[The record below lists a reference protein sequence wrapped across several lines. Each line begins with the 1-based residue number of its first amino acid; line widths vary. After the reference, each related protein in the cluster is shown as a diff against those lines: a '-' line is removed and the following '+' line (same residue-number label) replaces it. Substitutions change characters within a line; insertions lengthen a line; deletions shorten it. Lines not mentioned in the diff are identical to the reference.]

1 MNRGSQKETVV
12 DLLLHQVATRSERI
26 AFKYSDGNA
35 WRVKCWREVAIDVA
49 QVGRGLQSAGIQR
62 GDRVALLAD
71 NSYGWILSDL
81 ALQAAGAVSV
91 PLHTQ
96 LSGEQI
102 GDQIAHSGSTFA
114 IVSSPDLYSKL
125 EPQLSKLKLAPR
137 QLATID
143 FALPGAW
150 QLPQRPEQNKTSDE
164 DWLWLQMAAGQ
175 IGKTDLLTILYT
187 SGTTGDPK
195 GVMLTQ
201 RNVMANAYSK
211 CATLPLGSEDR
222 RVCWLPLSH
231 IFARVCDLV
240 TGLLAGCETVISR
253 GRDFVLDECH
263 QFHPT
268 YMNAVPYFY
277 ERCYRLLQ
285 QAGQLNDKEA
295 LGRLLGG
302 RMKVCNCG
310 GAPLADHVFDYFRE
324 AGIGLVTGY
333 GLTEAAPVVTSNRP
347 GAWRRGSVGQVI
359 KGVEIKLA
367 EDGEVLAR
375 GENIMPGYYRNSQA
389 TARAL
394 KDGWL
399 HTGDLGHLDQDGY
412 LYLSGRKDDLIVLS
426 TAKKV
431 YPADLENLILASPA
445 INQCCLFGDRRNF
458 LVALVAIEPKELSVV
473 AEIANLST
481 TEANWRERALEQEF
495 SRLLAGRAS
504 HEQIGGVLIL
514 EEPFSTAKGMLT
526 AKQSMRRKEIHRH
539 YSGELEKLYESL
551 AARTKTENGQ

>member
-1 MNRGSQKETVV
+1 MNRGSHQETVL
-12 DLLLHQVATRSERI
+12 DLLLNQVATRPNRA
-26 AFKYSDGNA
+26 AFHYWDGNA
-35 WRVKCWREVAIDVA
+35 WRIKNWLEVAIDVA
-49 QVGRGLQSAGIQR
+49 RVGSGFQAAGIRR

-71 NSYGWILSDL
+71 NSYWWIVSDL

-102 GDQIAHSGSTFA
+102 GEQIAHSGATFA
-114 IVSSPDLYSKL
+114 IISSLELYSKL
-125 EPQLSKLKLAPR
+125 EPQLSKLKLGPR

-150 QLPQRPEQNKTSDE
+150 QLAQ
-164 DWLWLQMAAGQ
+164 WLGQQKDTDKDLRWLQTAAAQ
-175 IGKTDLLTILYT
+175 IGTADLLTILYT

-201 RNVMANAYSK
+201 RNVVANAYSK
-211 CATLPLGSEDR
+211 CATLPLGPEDK

-240 TGLLAGCETVISR
+240 TGLLAGCEMVVSR
-253 GRDFVLDECH
+253 GRDFVLDECR

-302 RMKVCNCG
+302 RVRICNCG

-333 GLTEAAPVVTSNRP
+333 GLTEAAPVVTSNRL

-359 KGVEIKLA
+359 AGVEIKLA

-375 GENIMPGYYRNSQA
+375 GENIMPGYYRNSEA
-389 TARAL
+389 TDRTL
-394 KDGWL
+394 RDGWL
-399 HTGDLGHLDQDGY
+399 HTGDLGYLDQDGY

-431 YPADLENLILASPA
+431 YPADLENLLLASPT
-445 INQCCLFGDRRNF
+445 ITQCCLFGDRRNF
-458 LVALVAIEPKELSVV
+458 LVALVAIDLNELKAV
-473 AEIANLST
+473 AEKANVST
-481 TEANWRERALEQEF
+481 TGSNWREQAVQREF

-504 HEQIGGVLIL
+504 HEQIGGVMIL
-514 EEPFSTAKGMLT
+514 EVPFSTANGMLT

-539 YSGELEKLYESL
+539 YSGDLEKLYDSL
-551 AARTKTENGQ
+551 AARTKTDNG

>member
-1 MNRGSQKETVV
+1 MNRGSHKETVV
-12 DLLLHQVATRSERI
+12 DLLLHQVATRSDRT
-26 AFKYSDGNA
+26 AFHYWDGRE
-35 WRVKCWREVAIDVA
+35 WRGKSWLEVAIDVA
-49 QVGRGLQSAGIQR
+49 QVGRGFQSAGIQR

-71 NSYGWILSDL
+71 NSYEWLLSDL
-81 ALQAAGAVSV
+81 ALQAIGAVSV

-114 IVSSPDLYSKL
+114 IVSSPELYSKL
-125 EPQLSKLKLAPR
+125 KPQLSRLKLSPQ

-143 FALPGAW
+143 FDLPGAW
-150 QLPQRPEQNKTSDE
+150 QLQQWLEEQQAIDE
-164 DWLWLQMAAGQ
+164 DLSWLQTAAGQ
-175 IGKTDLLTILYT
+175 IGTADLLTILYT

-201 RNVMANAYSK
+201 RNVVANAYSK
-211 CATLPLGSEDR
+211 CATLPLGPEDM

-240 TGLLAGCETVISR
+240 TGILAGCETVLSR
-253 GRDFVLDECH
+253 GRDFVLDECR

-277 ERCYRLLQ
+277 ERCYRLLL
-285 QAGQLNDKEA
+285 QAGQLNDQEA
-295 LGRLLGG
+295 LGKLLGG
-302 RMKVCNCG
+302 RMRICNCG

-359 KGVEIKLA
+359 SGVEIKLA

-375 GENIMPGYYRNSQA
+375 GENIMPGYYRNPDA
-389 TARAL
+389 TGRAL
-394 KDGWL
+394 RDGWL
-399 HTGDLGHLDQDGY
+399 HTGDLGNLDPEGY
-412 LYLSGRKDDLIVLS
+412 LYLNGRKDDLIVLS

-431 YPADLENLILASPA
+431 YPADLENLLLASPA
-445 INQCCLFGDRRNF
+445 ITQCCLFGDRRNF
-458 LVALVAIEPKELSVV
+458 LVAMVAIEPNELKAV
-473 AEIANLST
+473 AAAANTST
-481 TEANWRERALEQEF
+481 TAANWQEETVQQEF
-495 SRLLAGRAS
+495 GRLLAGRSS

-514 EEPFSTAKGMLT
+514 KEPFSTANGMLT

-551 AARTKTENGQ
+551 AARSKTEAG

>member
-1 MNRGSQKETVV
+1 
-12 DLLLHQVATRSERI
+12 
-26 AFKYSDGNA
+26 
-35 WRVKCWREVAIDVA
+35 VAIDVA
-49 QVGRGLQSAGIQR
+49 RVGSGFQAAGIRR

-71 NSYGWILSDL
+71 NSYWWIVSDL

-102 GDQIAHSGSTFA
+102 GEQIAHSGATFA
-114 IVSSPDLYSKL
+114 IISSPDLYSKL
-125 EPQLSKLKLAPR
+125 EPQLSKLKLGPQ

-150 QLPQRPEQNKTSDE
+150 QLAQWLGQQKDTDE
-164 DWLWLQMAAGQ
+164 DLRWLQTAATQ
-175 IGKTDLLTILYT
+175 IGTADLLTILYT

-201 RNVMANAYSK
+201 RNVVANAYSK
-211 CATLPLGSEDR
+211 CATLPLGPEDK

-240 TGLLAGCETVISR
+240 TGLLAGCETVVSR
-253 GRDFVLDECH
+253 GRDFVLDECR

-302 RMKVCNCG
+302 RVRICNCG

-347 GAWRRGSVGQVI
+347 GSWRRGSVGQVI
-359 KGVEIKLA
+359 EGVEIKLA

-375 GENIMPGYYRNSQA
+375 GENIMPGYYRNFEA
-389 TARAL
+389 TDRTL
-394 KDGWL
+394 RDGWL
-399 HTGDLGHLDQDGY
+399 HTGDLGYLDQDGY

-431 YPADLENLILASPA
+431 YPADLENVLLASPT
-445 INQCCLFGDRRNF
+445 ITQCCLFGDRRNF
-458 LVALVAIEPKELSVV
+458 LVALVAIDLNELKAV
-473 AEIANLST
+473 AEKANVST
-481 TEANWRERALEQEF
+481 TGFNWREQAVQREF

-504 HEQIGGVLIL
+504 HEQIGGVKIL
-514 EEPFSTAKGMLT
+514 EVPFSTANGMLT

-539 YSGELEKLYESL
+539 YSGDLEKLYDSL
-551 AARTKTENGQ
+551 AARTKTDNG

>member
-1 MNRGSQKETVV
+1 MNRGSHKETVV
-12 DLLLHQVATRSERI
+12 DLLLHQVATRSDRT
-26 AFKYSDGNA
+26 AFHYWDGRE
-35 WRVKCWREVAIDVA
+35 WRGKSWLEVAIDVA
-49 QVGRGLQSAGIQR
+49 QVGRGFQSAGIQR

-71 NSYGWILSDL
+71 NSYEWLLSDL
-81 ALQAAGAVSV
+81 ALQAIGAVSV

-114 IVSSPDLYSKL
+114 IVSSPGLYSKL
-125 EPQLSKLKLAPR
+125 KPQLSRLKLSPQ

-143 FALPGAW
+143 FDLPGAW
-150 QLPQRPEQNKTSDE
+150 QLQQWLEEKQATVE
-164 DWLWLQMAAGQ
+164 DLRWLQTAAGQ
-175 IGKTDLLTILYT
+175 IGTADLLTILYT

-201 RNVMANAYSK
+201 RNVVANAYSK
-211 CATLPLGSEDR
+211 CATLPLGPEDI

-240 TGLLAGCETVISR
+240 TGILAGCETVLSR
-253 GRDFVLDECH
+253 GRDFVLDECR

-277 ERCYRLLQ
+277 ERCYRLLL
-285 QAGQLNDKEA
+285 QAGQLNNNEA
-295 LGRLLGG
+295 LGKLLGG
-302 RMKVCNCG
+302 RMRICNCG

-359 KGVEIKLA
+359 SGVEIKLA

-375 GENIMPGYYRNSQA
+375 GENIMPGYYRNPDA
-389 TARAL
+389 TGRAL
-394 KDGWL
+394 RDGWL
-399 HTGDLGHLDQDGY
+399 HTEDLGHLDQEGY
-412 LYLSGRKDDLIVLS
+412 LYLNGRKDDLIVLS

-431 YPADLENLILASPA
+431 YPTDLENLLLASPA
-445 INQCCLFGDRRNF
+445 ITQCCLFGDRRNF
-458 LVALVAIEPKELSVV
+458 LVAMVAIEPNELKAV
-473 AEIANLST
+473 AAAANTST
-481 TEANWRERALEQEF
+481 TAANWQEETVQQEF
-495 SRLLAGRAS
+495 GRLLAGRAS

-514 EEPFSTAKGMLT
+514 KEPFSTANGMLT

-551 AARTKTENGQ
+551 AARSKTEAG

>member
-1 MNRGSQKETVV
+1 MNRGFPKETVV
-12 DLLLHQVATRSERI
+12 DLLLHQVATRSDRT
-26 AFKYSDGNA
+26 AFLYWDGIA
-35 WRVKCWREVAIDVA
+35 WRSKSWLEVAIDVA
-49 QVGRGLQSAGIQR
+49 QVGRGFQSAGIQR

-71 NSYGWILSDL
+71 NSYEWLLSDL
-81 ALQAAGAVSV
+81 ALQAIGAVSV

-114 IVSSPDLYSKL
+114 IVSSPGLYSKL
-125 EPQLSKLKLAPR
+125 KPQLSRLKLSPQ

-143 FALPGAW
+143 FDLPGAW
-150 QLPQRPEQNKTSDE
+150 QLQQWLEEKQATDE
-164 DWLWLQMAAGQ
+164 DLRWLQTAAGQ
-175 IGKTDLLTILYT
+175 IGAADLLTILYT

-201 RNVMANAYSK
+201 RNVVANAYSK
-211 CATLPLGSEDR
+211 CATLPLGPEDI

-240 TGLLAGCETVISR
+240 TGILAGCETVLSR
-253 GRDFVLDECH
+253 GRDFVLDECR

-277 ERCYRLLQ
+277 ERCYRLLL
-285 QAGQLNDKEA
+285 QAGQLNNNEA
-295 LGRLLGG
+295 LGKLLGG
-302 RMKVCNCG
+302 RMRICNCG
-310 GAPLADHVFDYFRE
+310 GAPLADHVFDYFRA

-359 KGVEIKLA
+359 SGVEIKLA

-375 GENIMPGYYRNSQA
+375 GENIMPGYYRNPDA
-389 TARAL
+389 TGRAL
-394 KDGWL
+394 RDGWL
-399 HTGDLGHLDQDGY
+399 HTGDLGHLDQEGY
-412 LYLSGRKDDLIVLS
+412 LYLNGRKDDLIVLS

-431 YPADLENLILASPA
+431 YPADLENLLLASPA
-445 INQCCLFGDRRNF
+445 ITQCCLFGDRRNF
-458 LVALVAIEPKELSVV
+458 LVAMVAIEPNELKAV
-473 AEIANLST
+473 AAAANTST
-481 TEANWRERALEQEF
+481 TAANWQEETVQQEF
-495 SRLLAGRAS
+495 GRLLAGRAS

-514 EEPFSTAKGMLT
+514 KEPFSTANGMLT

-539 YSGELEKLYESL
+539 YSGELEKHYESL
-551 AARTKTENGQ
+551 AARSKTEAG